1 MNQPSERGYVGRF
14 EARPKPVPQK
24 RSAGPIALLILI
36 LVLVRLLATGYKV
49 FSLADH
55 FLSGS
60 GLLIYGEQTG
70 AYAGEALNSG
80 DQTIRIVEDG
90 EVPSGEEENV
100 IIRRDNGKIWVY
112 RGHTYVLNE
121 NLATVLFLG
130 VDHPLNEEEN
140 ETGESTQADVLLLI
154 GIDTVTGRSTIL
166 NLSRDTYA
174 QVDVYSAGG
183 SFMETRYEQLALAYA
198 YQSGL
203 ESCENTKA
211 AVSRLLYGLPISS
224 VIALDMEG
232 IQAANEAVGGVTVKS
247 LIDYESPDRSVV
259 LREGENVELHG
270 KALEQ
275 YIRTRSHY
283 SLDANAARMARQ
295 KQYVTEFSKVV
306 VKKSKQN
313 LTFPVEIFSSLSD
326 YMVTDLG
333 LPDVT
338 FLSTC
343 FLENGANFTFR
354 TIDGTYERSGVSAM
368 FYPDDVDLFEAVLQ
382 VFYLQID

>member
-14 EARPKPVPQK
+14 EARPKPRPQK
-24 RSAGPIALLILI
+24 RSAGPVALLILI
-36 LVLVRLLATGYKV
+36 LVLVRLLASGYKLV
-49 FSLADH
+49 SLAEH
-55 FLSGS
+55 FLGGS
-60 GLLIYGEQTG
+60 GLLVYGEQAG

-80 DQTIRIVEDG
+80 GQTIRIVDDA

-100 IIRRDNGKIWVY
+100 IIRRDNGKTWVY

-130 VDHPLNEEEN
+130 VDHSLN
-140 ETGESTQADVLLLI
+140 GEDDLESIQADVLLLI
-154 GIDTVTGRSTIL
+154 GIDTVTGRSTVL

-174 QVDVYSAGG
+174 QVDVYTAGG
-183 SFMETRYEQLALAYA
+183 SFLETRYEQLALAYA

-203 ESCENTKA
+203 ESCQNTKA

-232 IQAANEAVGGVTVKS
+232 IQAANEAVGGVKVKS
-247 LIDYESPDRSVV
+247 LVDYISNDRSVV
-259 LREGENVELHG
+259 LREGETVELHG
-270 KALEQ
+270 KALDY
-275 YIRTRSHY
+275 YIRNRSHY

-295 KQYVTEFSKVV
+295 KQYVTEFSKTVV
-306 VKKSKQN
+306 NKSKQN

-343 FLENGANFTFR
+343 FLENGANFDYR
-354 TIDGTYERSGVSAM
+354 TIDGTYERSGANAV

>member
-1 MNQPSERGYVGRF
+1 
-14 EARPKPVPQK
+14 
-24 RSAGPIALLILI
+24 
-36 LVLVRLLATGYKV
+36 
-49 FSLADH
+49 
-55 FLSGS
+55 
-60 GLLIYGEQTG
+60 
-70 AYAGEALNSG
+70 
-80 DQTIRIVEDG
+80 
-90 EVPSGEEENV
+90 
-100 IIRRDNGKIWVY
+100 
-112 RGHTYVLNE
+112 
-121 NLATVLFLG
+121 
-130 VDHPLNEEEN
+130 
-140 ETGESTQADVLLLI
+140 
-154 GIDTVTGRSTIL
+154 
-166 NLSRDTYA
+166 
-174 QVDVYSAGG
+174 
-183 SFMETRYEQLALAYA
+183 
-198 YQSGL
+198 
-203 ESCENTKA
+203 
-211 AVSRLLYGLPISS
+211 
-224 VIALDMEG
+224 VIALDLEG

-247 LIDYESPDRSVV
+247 LIDYESPDHSIV

-295 KQYVTEFSKVV
+295 KQYVTEFSKIV

-326 YMVTDLG
+326 YMVTDLS

-354 TIDGTYERSGVSAM
+354 TIDGTYERSGVSAV